1 LSSIANGFLLSC
13 AIICFST
20 GLRNGAGPKLKMREK
35 YFRKMNYGAH
45 GDGPAVTRKKRLQV
59 DSSEQDDQR
68 FRIHLVR
75 PRAVAH
81 MWGRG
86 ARILTE
92 ISRIP
97 HFNPVSQMRNW
108 EIGWP

>member
-1 LSSIANGFLLSC
+1 
-13 AIICFST
+13 
-20 GLRNGAGPKLKMREK
+20 MREK

-97 HFNPVSQMRNW
+97 HSIPAPPKQNQGETQDLEMPLSDWTAGNASLPAQSLRH
-108 EIGWP
+108 